1 MIANFLYD
9 YHEVVYFINFVANFM
24 LFIGAAI
31 AVLKHK
37 LPPYYEKPLYF
48 IGFFGMITSL
58 TIIATWVEGP
68 IAGMA
73 YAKVGVFP
81 ETFLNICLAIL
92 SGKFLWE
99 TFVKKPVKRK
109 PAVKRRK

>member
-1 MIANFLYD
+1 MIANFLYN
-9 YHEVVYFINFVANFM
+9 YHEVIYSINFVANVM

-31 AVLKHK
+31 AVLDHK
-37 LPPYYEKPLYF
+37 LPQFYEKPLYF
-48 IGFFGMITSL
+48 IGFFGFVTSL

-73 YAKVGVFP
+73 YAKVGVLP
-81 ETFLNICLAIL
+81 ETLLNICLATL

-109 PAVKRRK
+109 PIGKRRK

>member
-9 YHEVVYFINFVANFM
+9 YHEVVYLINFVANFI

-31 AVLKHK
+31 AVVKHK
-37 LPPYYEKPLYF
+37 LPQYYEKPLYF
-48 IGFFGMITSL
+48 IGFFGLVTSL
-58 TIIATWVEGP
+58 TIIATWLEGP

-73 YAKVGVFP
+73 YTKVGALP
-81 ETFLNICLAIL
+81 ETLLNVCLATL

-99 TFVKKPVKRK
+99 IFVKKPTKRKPVVKRK
-109 PAVKRRK
+109 K